1 MAQWSCQDCG
11 RRFGRANQSHVCE
24 PGLTVKE
31 YLDRQPAELR
41 PVYKAV
47 LKQLSKLGPLD
58 IDPVSVGIMI
68 KRARTFCE
76 LRPKRNAVELSF
88 KLSQPLSDPRIRKTI
103 NSSTHRQAHF
113 VLLRSP
119 RDVDE
124 QIVEWLAES
133 YLDSRD

>member
-1 MAQWSCQDCG
+1 MCPDCG

-24 PGLTVKE
+24 PALTVKE

-41 PVYKAV
+41 PVYKAA

-58 IDPVSVGIMI
+58 IDPVGVGIMI

-76 LRPKRNAVELSF
+76 LRPRRNAVELSF
-88 KLSQPLSDPRIRKTI
+88 KLSQPLADPRIRKTI
-103 NSSTHRQAHF
+103 NSSTHRQSHF
-113 VLLRSP
+113 VDLRSA

-124 QIVEWLAES
+124 QIAAWLVES
-133 YLDSRD
+133 YLESRD